1 MGNHPLRGVHA
12 PTRGHREHKR
22 ESRRRR
28 DCWVSAGVEDKVNPC
43 DFRSQSSGNSKH
55 TVTCGKVPAV
65 LTEDPRLL
73 PLILSD
79 LKSQVSQLTER
90 AQYVRLSHECSLHHP

>member
-28 DCWVSAGVEDKVNPC
+28 DCWDSAGVEDKVNPC
-43 DFRSQSSGNSKH
+43 DFRSQSSGNSKR

-65 LTEDPRLL
+65 LTEVQTVPVRATFTVRS
-73 PLILSD
+73 IASVF
-79 LKSQVSQLTER
+79 QVSAFHYNKFL
-90 AQYVRLSHECSLHHP
+90 